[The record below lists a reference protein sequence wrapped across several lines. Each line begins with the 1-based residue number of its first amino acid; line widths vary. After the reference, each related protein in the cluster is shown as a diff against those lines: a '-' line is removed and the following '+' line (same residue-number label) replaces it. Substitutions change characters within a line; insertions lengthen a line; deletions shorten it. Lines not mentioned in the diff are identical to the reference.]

1 MRRNVLL
8 GLALA
13 ALITQNV
20 KAGSAVA
27 VDPAGHIVH
36 SFGGPE
42 KLARERVL
50 EISRY
55 RGWVNAKIIASS
67 DTIGY
72 GAIAVARKGTG
83 SVVGVSIGKRSM
95 AEADT
100 LAMEQC
106 LKRGGTDPK
115 VRWRFRG

>member
-1 MRRNVLL
+1 MKRNALL
-8 GLALA
+8 CLALA
-13 ALITQNV
+13 ALITQEAN
-20 KAGSAVA
+20 AGSAVA
-27 VDPAGHIVH
+27 HDPAGHTVY

-42 KLARERVL
+42 KLAREQAL
-50 EISRY
+50 EISRH
-55 RGWVNAKIIASS
+55 RGWLNARIIASS